1 MIDGYTCFTYAE
13 PVTFSEQ
20 LKAIRRRE
28 RMSQATAARLVYRL
42 STRTLQAWERGQQAP
57 PPWAQALVLDV
68 LGGPPYDPAKKR
80 RGSPARNGRH
90 VKHVK

>member
-1 MIDGYTCFTYAE
+1 M
-13 PVTFSEQ
+13 TFSEQ

-28 RMSQATAARLVYRL
+28 RISQATAAGLIYRL

-57 PPWAQALVLDV
+57 PPWAQLLVLEA

-80 RGSPARNGRH
+80 RVRPARNGRH
-90 VKHVK
+90 GKHVK